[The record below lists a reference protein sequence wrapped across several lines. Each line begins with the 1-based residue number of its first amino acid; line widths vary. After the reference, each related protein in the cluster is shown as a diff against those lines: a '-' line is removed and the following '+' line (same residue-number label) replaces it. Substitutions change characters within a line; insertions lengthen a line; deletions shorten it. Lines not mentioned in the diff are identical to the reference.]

1 MSITEAAAVQC
12 LARQRAVASKILFMV
27 CVCVCVLDTDVRV

>member
-12 LARQRAVASKILFMV
+12 LARQRAVASKILFT
-27 CVCVCVLDTDVRV
+27 VCVCVLDTDVKV